1 MTEQTSEPTP
11 RDVIKEFNHNLT
23 DQGIAEGLKIGEKA
37 PDFLLKDKDG
47 IEQSLQ
53 NYLAKG
59 PLVISFYRGDWCTHC
74 SRELND
80 LNDHYDNFKNL
91 GVEIV
96 AIAPQNTGHAKEFQT
111 KFDFK
116 FPLLSDPD
124 FATINQYKLKFML
137 SQEIQNIYST
147 KFNLDLPNLTASGT
161 WELPVPATYLVD
173 QLGIIRFRFAD
184 KKYWV
189 RLEATELLETI
200 KKIIVQS

>member
-37 PDFLLKDKDG
+37 PDFLLKDKEG

-59 PLVISFYRGDWCTHC
+59 PLVISFYRGDWCSHC
-74 SRELND
+74 IRELND

-96 AIAPQNTGHAKEFQT
+96 AIAPQNTTHAKEFQT
-111 KFDFK
+111 KFNFK

-124 FATINQYKLKFML
+124 FKTIKEYKLDFIL
-137 SQEIQNIYST
+137 SEEIQNIYST

-189 RLEATELLETI
+189 RLEATELLEAI
-200 KKIIVQS
+200 KTIIV